1 MECPSCRFENRKT
14 AKFCIMCGEKMAAN
28 CPQCDAYLPAGA
40 RFCDQCGR
48 VVIPPAEPAPQ
59 ERPSREGSGAG
70 ALHTRAG
77 EGPEA
82 PVSSKG
88 QRDAAST
95 GEGDPQAEK
104 DAAAP
109 YPGSSSGTLKRA
121 VPLYIHRDHWRPK
134 TRFCLFLTIFYVI
147 AMSFLLST
155 YLFPDSP
162 LNRMADIFHIFWAN
176 FVFLAF
182 VFLLVA
188 WCVYGIVD
196 FCYFAIMR
204 SRWFR
209 PKLGKVLKEEGY
221 VTDEELEE
229 ALVEQGRRLGDILV
243 QQGWLTRDQ
252 LGAALEEQRKTA
264 KRLGD
269 ILTEKGYISE
279 AELQKALNLA
289 GRRLGQILE
298 EKGFL
303 REHELYWCLGQQQ
316 FGVRTI
322 KWD

>member
-1 MECPSCRFENRKT
+1 MECPACRFDNRKA
-14 AKFCIMCGEKMAAN
+14 AKFCIMCGEEMGAG
-28 CPQCDAYLPAGA
+28 CPQCGAYLPAGA
-40 RFCDQCGR
+40 QFCDQCGR
-48 VVIPPAEPAPQ
+48 VVIPPAEPTQ
-59 ERPSREGSGAG
+59 GVSHEGSQVKAVKI
-70 ALHTRAG
+70 RVG
-77 EGPEA
+77 EGQEVPA
-82 PVSSKG
+82 SSKEQQG
-88 QRDAAST
+88 SAGTAGSDAQE
-95 GEGDPQAEK
+95 EGDT
-104 DAAAP
+104 AATPPAGF
-109 YPGSSSGTLKRA
+109 YPGIGNPGI
-121 VPLYIHRDHWRPK
+121 PLYIHRDHWRPK

-162 LNRMADIFHIFWAN
+162 LARMADIFHIFWAN

-188 WCVYGIVD
+188 WCVYGMVD
-196 FCYFAIMR
+196 FCYFALMR

-209 PKLGKVLKEEGY
+209 PKLGEVLKDEGY
-221 VTDEELEE
+221 VTEQELEE
-229 ALVEQGRRLGDILV
+229 ALAEQGRRTGEILV
-243 QQGWLTRDQ
+243 QQGCLTRNQ
-252 LGAALEEQRKTA
+252 LEASLEEQGKTS

-269 ILTEKGYISE
+269 ILTEQGYVTE
-279 AELQKALNLA
+279 EELHKALDLV

-303 REHELYWCLGQQQ
+303 REHELYWCLGQQR

>member
-1 MECPSCRFENRKT
+1 MECPACRFDNRKA
-14 AKFCIMCGEKMAAN
+14 AKFCTMCGEGMGAS

-40 RFCDQCGR
+40 QFCDQCGR
-48 VVIPPAEPAPQ
+48 VVIPPAEPTQ
-59 ERPSREGSGAG
+59 GVSHEGSEVRAVK
-70 ALHTRAG
+70 TRVG
-77 EGPEA
+77 EDREVPA
-82 PVSSKG
+82 SSKG
-88 QRDAAST
+88 QRDPAGTAGGAAQEAGESAAS
-95 GEGDPQAEK
+95 PS
-104 DAAAP
+104 
-109 YPGSSSGTLKRA
+109 PGFFPEMGKRSI
-121 VPLYIHRDHWRPK
+121 PLYIHRDHWRPK

-155 YLFPDSP
+155 YFFPDSP
-162 LNRMADIFHIFWAN
+162 LVRMADIFHIFWAN

-188 WCVYGIVD
+188 WCVYGMVD
-196 FCYFAIMR
+196 FCYFALMR

-209 PKLGKVLKEEGY
+209 PKLGEVLKEEGY
-221 VTDEELEE
+221 VTEQELEE
-229 ALVEQGRRLGDILV
+229 ALAEQGRRTGEILV
-243 QQGWLTRDQ
+243 QQGSLTRNQ
-252 LGAALEEQRKTA
+252 LEASLEEQSKTS

-269 ILTEKGYISE
+269 ILTDQGYVTE
-279 AELQKALNLA
+279 EELHKALDLV

-303 REHELYWCLGQQQ
+303 REHELYWCLGQQR

>member
-1 MECPSCRFENRKT
+1 MECPACRFDNRKA
-14 AKFCIMCGEKMAAN
+14 AKFCTMCGEGMGVR

-40 RFCDQCGR
+40 QFCDQCGR
-48 VVIPPAEPAPQ
+48 VVIPPAEPAQ
-59 ERPSREGSGAG
+59 GVSRPEVKA
-70 ALHTRAG
+70 AKTRVG
-77 EGPEA
+77 EGRKV
-82 PVSSKG
+82 PVASRG
-88 QRDAAST
+88 QRGRTAAGDAQEE
-95 GEGDPQAEK
+95 GEGDASPS
-104 DAAAP
+104 
-109 YPGSSSGTLKRA
+109 PGFSPEMGNRA
-121 VPLYIHRDHWRPK
+121 IPLYIHRDHWRPK

-176 FVFLAF
+176 FAFLAF

-188 WCVYGIVD
+188 WCVYGMVD
-196 FCYFAIMR
+196 FGYFALMR

-209 PKLGKVLKEEGY
+209 PKLGDVLKEEGY
-221 VTDEELEE
+221 VTEQELAE
-229 ALVEQGRRLGDILV
+229 ALAEQGQRTGEILV
-243 QQGWLTRDQ
+243 QQGCLTRNQ
-252 LGAALEEQRKTA
+252 LDASLEEQGKTS

-269 ILTEKGYISE
+269 ILLEKGYVTE
-279 AELQKALNLA
+279 EELNKALGLV

-303 REHELYWCLGQQQ
+303 KEHELYWCLGQQR